1 MLLNSCMILS
11 CHYLLF
17 VVFGTF
23 GGKVVYLDPAK
34 KLYQGADTEILLPC
48 RLRRKGVSSSG
59 KNSRTISV
67 VSEKNG
73 VM

>member
-1 MLLNSCMILS
+1 M
-11 CHYLLF
+11 
-17 VVFGTF
+17 F